1 MANHILVVEDEAG
14 IRQLITDALSQHGF
28 EISSARNA
36 AAAMAL
42 LESASFDLAII
53 DWMMP
58 QTSGLELIRQL
69 RANDVTRALPI
80 IMLTARST
88 EGDTI
93 EGLDAGADDYIHKPF
108 STRELASRVKA
119 MLRRS
124 VNHADSTALQAGPIC
139 LDPEAHRVTVDDHEL
154 SLAQTEFRLLQFFIS
169 HPDRV
174 FSRTQLLDHVWGVN
188 HYVDERTVD
197 VHILRLRKALR
208 AHEIDDMIETVRGA
222 GYRLASENRSTG

>member
-14 IRQLITDALSQHGF
+14 IRQLITDALTQHGF
-28 EISSARNA
+28 DVSTARNA
-36 AAAMAL
+36 DVAL
-42 LESASFDLAII
+42 ALIESRPVDLAIV

-58 QTSGLELIRQL
+58 QTSGLEFIRLL
-69 RANDVTRALPI
+69 RAQDVTRALPI

-88 EGDTI
+88 ESDTI
-93 EGLDAGADDYIHKPF
+93 EGLDAGADDYMHKPF
-108 STRELASRVKA
+108 STRELTSRVKA

-124 VNHADSTALQAGPIC
+124 INHAETSVLQSGRLS
-139 LDPEAHRVTVDDHEL
+139 LDPDAHRATADDQEL
-154 SLAQTEFRLLQFFIS
+154 PLAQTEFRLLEFLIR

-188 HYVDERTVD
+188 HHVDERTVD

-208 AHEIDDMIETVRGA
+208 EHDLDNMIETVRGA
-222 GYRLASENRSTG
+222 GYRFAGASR